1 MDKRHHLLALLL
13 SRVTEGPDCHVHSG
27 SKGSHGY
34 PQATGPQGYSGPAHR
49 MRWLLEVGEIPAGM
63 MVLHNCNNKQC
74 VRLDHL
80 RLGSHVE
87 NMDDMARAGHP
98 RRKLTDEQAAFIRA
112 STEPRASLAARFGVH
127 PDTISNVRAG
137 VVYRHDTR
145 VAGQHSAKK
154 DAA

>member
-13 SRVTEGPDCHVHSG
+13 SRVAEGPECHVHSG

-34 PQATGPQGYSGPAHR
+34 PQATGLDMRSAPAHR
-49 MRWLLEVGEIPAGM
+49 VRWLLEMGEIPAGM
-63 MVLHNCNNKQC
+63 MVLHNCNNRQC

-80 RLGSHVE
+80 RLGSHIE

-98 RRKLTDEQAAFIRA
+98 RRKLTDEQVEFIRA
-112 STEPRASLAARFGVH
+112 SAEPRAELAARFGVH
-127 PDTISNVRAG
+127 PDTVSNVRAG

-145 VAGQHSAKK
+145 VTGRSAARR

>member
-87 NMDDMARAGHP
+87 NMDDVAKVGHP
-98 RRKLTDEQAAFIRA
+98 RRKLTDEQVEFIRGSA
-112 STEPRASLAARFGVH
+112 ERRDVLATRFGVH
-127 PDTISNVRAG
+127 PDTITNVRKG
-137 VVYRHDTR
+137 LVYRHDTR
-145 VAGQHSAKK
+145 LHGPSPQR
-154 DAA
+154 AAA

>member
-13 SRVTEGPDCHVHSG
+13 SRVTEGPDCHAHSG

-49 MRWLLEVGEIPAGM
+49 MRWLLEVGEIPAGL

-80 RLGSHVE
+80 RLGSHIE
-87 NMDDMARAGHP
+87 NMDDVSRAGHP
-98 RRKLTDEQAAFIRA
+98 RRKLSNEDAVFVRLSGLPIRQ
-112 STEPRASLAARFGVH
+112 LARRFGVSQRL
-127 PDTISNVRAG
+127 IQG
-137 VVYRHDTR
+137 VVRGLTYRH
-145 VAGQHSAKK
+145 AGEEVPRMGTG
-154 DAA
+154 